1 MDRLFSGMQPTQD
14 AHIGNWL
21 GAIRNWVDLQ
31 DRYECL
37 FCVVDL
43 HAQTVAYEPSA
54 MPVRVLN
61 LAAAFLACGIDPAK
75 STVFVQSAVPE
86 HTELTWLLAGQ
97 TGLGALERMTQFK
110 DKSGQNPEN
119 INAGLLF
126 YPVLMAADV
135 LCYRAQWVPVGDDQV
150 QHLELAREI
159 VRRFNRSYGETFPE
173 PSPILPKGAARRI
186 LGLDGNAK
194 MSKSRGNAV
203 ALVEEPEVIRKIVGA
218 AFTDPERKRRTD
230 PGRPEVCNVFT
241 LHHFFTDP
249 KRIEGIERD
258 CRSAALGCVDCKK
271 ELAEGM
277 IAALAPIRERYG
289 RIRADEAG
297 LRKVLAAG
305 AAKARAIARETLRDA
320 RRNMGL
326 LEGGRVE

>member
-21 GAIRNWVDLQ
+21 GAIRNWVALQ
-31 DRYECL
+31 EKYDCL

-43 HAQTVAYEPSA
+43 HALTVPYEPA
-54 MPVRVLN
+54 KMPDRVLN

-86 HTELTWLLAGQ
+86 HAELTWLLACQ
-97 TGLGALERMTQFK
+97 TGIGALERMTQFK
-110 DKSGQNPEN
+110 DKSGQNPEH

-135 LCYRAQWVPVGDDQV
+135 LAYRAKAVPVGDDQV

-159 VRRFNRSYGETFPE
+159 ARKFNRLYGETFPE
-173 PSPILPKGAARRI
+173 PAAIVPQGSAKRI

-203 ALVEEPEVIRKIVGA
+203 SLVEEPAEIRRLVAG
-218 AFTDPERKRRTD
+218 AFTDPLKVRRND

-241 LHHFFTDP
+241 LHGFFTEAA
-249 KRIEGIERD
+249 RVGTIEAD
-258 CRSAALGCVDCKK
+258 CRSGALGCVDCKK
-271 ELAEGM
+271 DLGENLVK
-277 IAALAPIRERYG
+277 ALAPIREKYREVRG
-289 RIRADEAG
+289 DEKR
-297 LRKVLAAG
+297 LREILAAG
-305 AAKARAIARETLRDA
+305 ASKARALARETLTLA
-320 RRNMGL
+320 RERMGL
-326 LEGGRVE
+326 REGGRIA

>member
-1 MDRLFSGMQPTQD
+1 MERLFSGMQPTQD

-21 GAIRNWVDLQ
+21 GAIRNWVSLQ
-31 DRYECL
+31 ERFECL

-43 HAQTVAYEPSA
+43 HALTVPYDPALLRE
-54 MPVRVLN
+54 RVLN
-61 LAAAFLACGIDPAK
+61 LAAAFLACGVDPAK

-86 HTELTWLLAGQ
+86 HAELTWLLACQ

-110 DKSGQNPEN
+110 DKSQQNAEN

-135 LCYRAQWVPVGDDQV
+135 LAYRAQAVPVGEDQV

-159 VRRFNRSYGETFPE
+159 VRKFNRSFGETFPE
-173 PSPILPKGAARRI
+173 PRAIVPEGSARRI

-203 ALVEEPEVIRKIVGA
+203 ALVEEPAAIRRMMA
-218 AFTDPERKRRTD
+218 SAYTDPERRRRTD

-241 LHHFFTDP
+241 LHGFFTP
-249 KRIEGIERD
+249 PPRVQTIEAD
-258 CRSAALGCVDCKK
+258 CRSAVLGCVDCKK
-271 ELAEGM
+271 ELAENLVTS
-277 IAALAPIRERYG
+277 LAPIRERYLAV
-289 RIRADEAG
+289 RADEEG
-297 LRKVLAAG
+297 LRGVLAAG
-305 AAKARAIARETLRDA
+305 AVRARALARETLALA
-320 RRNMGL
+320 RERMGL
-326 LEGGRVE
+326 VEGGRIP

>member
-21 GAIRNWVDLQ
+21 GAIRNWVALQ

-43 HAQTVAYEPSA
+43 HALTVSFEAA
-54 MPVRVLN
+54 KMPERVLN

-86 HTELTWLLAGQ
+86 HAELTWLLACQ
-97 TGLGALERMTQFK
+97 TGLGVLERMTQFK
-110 DKSGQNPEN
+110 DKSGRSPEN
-119 INAGLLF
+119 VNAGLLF

-135 LCYRAQWVPVGDDQV
+135 LAYKAGAVPVGEDQV

-159 VRRFNRSYGETFPE
+159 VRKFNRLYGETFPE
-173 PSPILPKGAARRI
+173 PKAIVPEGSAKRI

-203 ALVEEPEVIRKIVGA
+203 ALVEEPDEIRRLVGG
-218 AFTDPERKRRTD
+218 AFTDPEKKRRND

-241 LHHFFTDP
+241 LHGFFTDP
-249 KRIEGIERD
+249 ARTRGIEAD
-258 CRSAALGCVDCKK
+258 CRSGALGCVDCKR
-271 ELAEGM
+271 ELAEGVVRG
-277 IAALAPIRERYG
+277 LEPIRTRYAA
-289 RIRADEAG
+289 IRGDEAG

-305 AAKARAIARETLRDA
+305 ASKARALARETLREV
-320 RRNMGL
+320 RERMGL
-326 LEGGRVE
+326 REGGRIP